1 MNLRIPGA
9 TEKIW
14 GEILTYRQL
23 PFFLLA
29 CLLAPVL
36 VAQDNVVAGEVYVEP
51 PTLISLGFEWPISGD
66 DDRDA
71 SVTLEYRPL
80 GGKTWQQGPPM
91 LRIGGERIN
100 ENALQYVT
108 PDLFAG
114 SIFDLLPGT
123 TYVIRLHLEDPDGAT
138 GKTTQLIT
146 AATRLEP
153 TPAPDGRVF
162 HVYPPD
168 FEGDLDENSFTG
180 LLGAYYTGSSGSDN
194 FNTYPARVRPGDTIL
209 VHAGV
214 YRDNR
219 YRYGGG
225 LGTVSSGTY
234 FLTASGTP
242 ERPIVIRAAG
252 DGDVIFDGD
261 GAYNLFNVMAAN
273 YNFFEGLTFRN
284 TDLVFQAGLKN
295 IGGSSGLTVKGSRFE
310 DIGRGIYTDWSG
322 SRDFTI
328 MDNVFIGRFDPD
340 DLRGFTGA
348 TWQEYNRQ
356 GPPPLVSEYA
366 VKVYGAG
373 HVVAYN
379 RISHFHDGIDVATY
393 GNPDGT
399 PEPNRER
406 MPVSIDFYNNDISH
420 AEDNCLEADG
430 GAHNIRIFRNRCFNH
445 GHRALSVQPMFGGPV
460 YFIRNIVYH
469 APEGGAAKFTASSA
483 GIIVWHN
490 TLVAPVTPMLLA
502 ASNVH
507 YSNNLILAPDGA
519 GPVFA
524 IETNTNY
531 STSDYNGFRPNPD
544 ALWSFEWSTPSFDLL
559 ANYPGEAGDAYT
571 TSPLS
576 TRAQTQLEAEARE
589 VRRFATLAEYSAA
602 TGQDAQSV
610 LVDFDIF
617 ENVRVPGLD
626 PRTIYDPADFDFRL
640 KANAKPV
647 DAGMLIPGVNSNFT
661 GMAPDLGAYEIDSQ
675 SEHYGP
681 RN

>member
-1 MNLRIPGA
+1 M
-9 TEKIW
+9 
-14 GEILTYRQL
+14 TYRHL
-23 PFFLLA
+23 SLFLLA
-29 CLLAPVL
+29 CLLSPAL
-36 VAQDNVVAGEVYVEP
+36 VAQDRVIAGDVYVEP
-51 PTLISLGFEWPISGD
+51 PTLISLGLEWPISGD

-71 SVTLEYRPL
+71 AVNLEYRKL
-80 GGKTWQQGPPM
+80 GDQVWQQGPPM

-114 SIFDLLPGT
+114 SLFDLEPGT
-123 TYVIRLHLEDPDGAT
+123 TYVIRLHMEDPDGAT
-138 GKTTQLIT
+138 GKTTQLLMAST
-146 AATRLEP
+146 RPEPVPAT
-153 TPAPDGRVF
+153 DGRVY

-168 FEGDLDENSFTG
+168 FEGDLDDNAFIG

-194 FNTYPARVRPGDTIL
+194 FNTYPPRVRPGDTIL

-252 DGDVIFDGD
+252 DGEVIFDGD

-273 YNFFEGLTFRN
+273 YHYFEGLTFRN

-295 IGGSSGLTVKGSRFE
+295 IGGSSGLTIRLSTFE

-328 MDNVFIGRFDPD
+328 TDNVFTGRFDAD
-340 DLRGFTGA
+340 DLRGFTGE
-348 TWQEYNRQ
+348 TWQEYNRD

-379 RISHFHDGIDVATY
+379 RISRFHDGIDVATY

-399 PEPNRER
+399 PEPVRDR

-420 AEDNCLEADG
+420 SEDNCLEADG

-490 TLVAPVTPMLLA
+490 TLIAPVKPMLLA

-507 YSNNLILAPDGA
+507 YANNLILGQSGSPEI
-519 GPVFA
+519 FA
-524 IETNTNY
+524 VETNTNY
-531 STSDYNGFRPNPD
+531 SSSDYNGFRPNPG
-544 ALWSFEWSTPSFDLL
+544 APWSFEWSTPPFDVP
-559 ANYPGEAGDAYT
+559 AHFPGEAGDAYT

-576 TRAQTQLEAEARE
+576 TRAQTQLEAQARA
-589 VRRFATLAEYSAA
+589 VRRFSTLAEYSAA
-602 TGQDAQSV
+602 TGQDAHSII
-610 LVDFDIF
+610 VDFDIF
-617 ENVRVPGLD
+617 ENVREPGSN

-640 KANAKPV
+640 RQNANAV
-647 DAGMLIPGVNSNFT
+647 DMGLLIPGINSDFVGT
-661 GMAPDLGAYEIDSQ
+661 APDLGAYEYDMVPV
-675 SEHYGP
+675 HYGP

>member
-1 MNLRIPGA
+1 M
-9 TEKIW
+9 
-14 GEILTYRQL
+14 TYRHL
-23 PFFLLA
+23 SLFLLG
-29 CLLAPVL
+29 CLLSPVL
-36 VAQDNVVAGEVYVEP
+36 VAQERVIAGDVYVEP
-51 PTLISLGFEWPISGD
+51 PTLISLGLEWPISGD

-71 SVTLEYRPL
+71 TVTLEYRPL
-80 GGKTWQQGPPM
+80 GGRVWQQGPPM

-108 PDLFAG
+108 PNLFAG
-114 SIFDLLPGT
+114 SLFDLEPGT
-123 TYVIRLHLEDPDGAT
+123 TYVIRLHMEDPDGAT
-138 GKTTQLIT
+138 GKTTQLLT
-146 AATRLEP
+146 AATRPEP
-153 TPAPDGRVF
+153 KPALGGRVF

-168 FEGDLDENSFTG
+168 FEGDLDENSFIG

-194 FNTYPARVRPGDTIL
+194 FNTYPPRVRPGDTIL

-219 YRYGGG
+219 FRYGGG

-242 ERPIVIRAAG
+242 ERPIVIKAAG
-252 DGDVIFDGD
+252 DGEAIFDGD

-273 YNFFEGLTFRN
+273 YHYFEGLTFRN

-295 IGGSSGLTVKGSRFE
+295 IGGSSGLTIKGSRFE

-322 SRDFTI
+322 SRDYTI
-328 MDNVFIGRFDPD
+328 TDNVFVGRFDPD
-340 DLRGFTGA
+340 DLRGFTGE
-348 TWQEYNRQ
+348 TWQGYNRD

-379 RISHFHDGIDVATY
+379 RISRFHDGIDVATY

-399 PEPNRER
+399 PAPIRDR

-420 AEDNCLEADG
+420 SEDNCLEADG

-460 YFIRNIVYH
+460 YFIRNVVYH

-490 TLVAPVTPMLLA
+490 TLIAPVKPMLLA

-507 YSNNLILAPDGA
+507 YANNLILGQSGSPEI
-519 GPVFA
+519 FA
-524 IETNTNY
+524 VETNTNY
-531 STSDYNGFRPNPD
+531 SSSDYNGFRPNAGAP
-544 ALWSFEWSTPSFDLL
+544 WSFEWSTPPFDVP
-559 ANYPGEAGDAYT
+559 AHFPGAAGDAYT

-576 TRAQTQLEAEARE
+576 TRAQTQLEAQARE
-589 VRRFATLAEYSAA
+589 VRRFETLAEYSAV
-602 TGQDAQSV
+602 TGQDAHSV
-610 LVDFDIF
+610 LVDFGIF
-617 ENVRVPGLD
+617 ENVRAPGPD
-626 PRTIYDPADFDFRL
+626 PRTIYDSADFDFRL
-640 KANAKPV
+640 KENANAV
-647 DAGMLIPGVNSNFT
+647 DAGMLIPGVNT
-661 GMAPDLGAYEIDSQ
+661 GFSGNGPDLGAYESGIDLI
-675 SEHYGP
+675 HYGP
-681 RN
+681 RE